1 MADKKKTKKSSW
13 QTVEEYQAEKLKD
26 ISGAAISESELDR
39 LNKISKDRKESYTSR
54 NEFKPG
60 FYDQK
65 DKPPITAETMYGKGT
80 TRTLEYPTVD
90 PDTSMMMNRKKG
102 GMTKGQ
108 KKVSKVMKE
117 FKAGKLHSGK
127 KGPVVK
133 NPKQAIAIALSEAGM
148 SKPKE
153 MSGGGEVSEYV
164 SDLIG
169 PTTVTPR
176 VEGGTRQESGA
187 IIQDKGVGI
196 NIGGKFGNI
205 DISKKEEK
213 IKFAGGE
220 QKIDST
226 TGAYRKKFE
235 SGFGIEGSITKRS
248 LEGGRKQTDK
258 RATISYEKTFRKG
271 GAVEI
276 GKGRDYIKDLL

>member
-1 MADKKKTKKSSW
+1 MADKKKTKQK
-13 QTVEEYQAEKLKD
+13 KD
-26 ISGAAISESELDR
+26 P
-39 LNKISKDRKESYTSR
+39 YMSR

-65 DKPPITAETMYGKGT
+65 DKPPITPETYYGTASGKT
-80 TRTLEYPTVD
+80 MFEPDIVD

-108 KKVSKVMKE
+108 KKVGKVMRE

-148 SKPKE
+148 SKPKK
-153 MSGGGEVSEYV
+153 MSNGGDAQGPFLQGITPEIERSAEGAEG
-164 SDLIG
+164 SQARIEKDKAKITAHTKAGNIG
-169 PTTVTPR
+169 IGRTQSKIYQ
-176 VEGGTRQESGA
+176 GSGA
-187 IIQDKGVGI
+187 PELKQKEDKITYDKNFKV
-196 NIGGKFGNI
+196 N
-205 DISKKEEK
+205 
-213 IKFAGGE
+213 
-220 QKIDST
+220 DST
-226 TGAYRKKFE
+226 DVLLYGEKGKSTSGYSGYGDKTQGTFRVGAKATMKFE
-235 SGFGIEGSITKRS
+235 
-248 LEGGRKQTDK
+248 
-258 RATISYEKTFRKG
+258 KG

>member
-1 MADKKKTKKSSW
+1 MADKKKTKQK
-13 QTVEEYQAEKLKD
+13 KD
-26 ISGAAISESELDR
+26 
-39 LNKISKDRKESYTSR
+39 SYTSR

-65 DKPPITAETMYGKGT
+65 DKPPITPETYYGTASGKT
-80 TRTLEYPTVD
+80 MFEPDIVD

-108 KKVSKVMKE
+108 KKIGKVMKE
-117 FKAGKLHSGK
+117 FKEGKLHSGK

-187 IIQDKGVGI
+187 IIKDKGVGI

-205 DISKKEEK
+205 DISKREEK
-213 IKFAGGE
+213 IKFVGGE

-226 TGAYRKKFE
+226 TGAYQKKFE
-235 SGFGIEGSITKRS
+235 SGVGIQGSITKRS
-248 LEGGRKQTDK
+248 PEGGRKQTDK
-258 RATISYEKTFRKG
+258 RATISYEKTFSKG

>member
-1 MADKKKTKKSSW
+1 MVDKKKAKQKK
-13 QTVEEYQAEKLKD
+13 D
-26 ISGAAISESELDR
+26 
-39 LNKISKDRKESYTSR
+39 SYTER

-60 FYDQK
+60 FYDQPS
-65 DKPPITAETMYGKGT
+65 KPPITAETMYGKGT
-80 TRTLEYPTVD
+80 TRTLEYPTID

-117 FKAGKLHSGK
+117 FKAGKLRSGK

-148 SKPKE
+148 SKTKE

-164 SDLIG
+164 KDLIG
-169 PTTVTPR
+169 PTTVITPR
-176 VEGGTRQESGA
+176 VEGGTRTEGGA
-187 IIQDKGVGI
+187 TIKDKGVGL
-196 NIGGKFGNI
+196 NIGGNFGNI

-213 IKFAGGE
+213 IKFPGGE
-220 QKIDST
+220 QTIDSI
-226 TGAYRKKFE
+226 TGAYEKKFE
-235 SGFGIEGSITKRS
+235 SGVGIRGSVTKRS
-248 LEGGRKQTDK
+248 PEGGRKETDK
-258 RATISYEKTFRKG
+258 RATLSYQSTFNKG

-276 GKGRDYIKDLL
+276 GKGKDYIKDLL